1 MRRGTTPTEVY
12 TITNPEQTVDLSY
25 CTQVWVTITDRA
37 GHDFTFDIDRLV
49 LDTANNK
56 VELTLTQE
64 ETLAFAVGT
73 ARAQLRFLED
83 DGTAFASKPVSF
95 PIDDV
100 RKGGV
105 ISNE

>member
-12 TITNPEQTVDLSY
+12 TIENPGTSVDLSY
-25 CTQVWVTITDRA
+25 CTQVWATITDRS
-37 GHDFTFDIDRLV
+37 GRDFTWDINRLV
-49 LDTANNK
+49 IDTANNK

-95 PIDDV
+95 QIDDV